1 MVERRPKR
9 RCNRVAPESHI
20 DWYLWRPCTG
30 VEGVV
35 PPMCTKRE
43 LQDGTYSLA
52 DVEEMNQVIADMVE
66 KKIASMQMQNA
77 P

>member
-1 MVERRPKR
+1 
-9 RCNRVAPESHI
+9 
-20 DWYLWRPCTG
+20 